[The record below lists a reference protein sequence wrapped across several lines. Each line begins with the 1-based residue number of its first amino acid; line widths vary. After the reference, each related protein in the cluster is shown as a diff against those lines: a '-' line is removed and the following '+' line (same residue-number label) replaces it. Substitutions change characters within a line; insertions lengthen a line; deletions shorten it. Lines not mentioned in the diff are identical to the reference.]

1 MTGDDNTAAARRSQL
16 ARMADV
22 ATRAAVSPATVDR
35 VLHQRPGVR
44 HTTSARVMKAAV
56 ELGYVPDSALDA
68 FRTPR
73 PARLVL
79 LLPAGSNQFF
89 ALLGRTAASLA
100 DELGRRF
107 NATVRAVFIESFKPE
122 LLAQQLLALG
132 KAADGIAF
140 MAIEHPAVR
149 EAVDELAR
157 RGVPTV
163 TLISDLAGS
172 RRSGYLGLENRSAGR
187 TAAVLIARFLG
198 NRRTKVAMI
207 AGSRSYRA
215 HEERE
220 AGFLHFFEE
229 MAPDITVVGLRE
241 GLDDDTRNY
250 RHARTLLNQHADL
263 AAIYNIG
270 GAPEGVARGL
280 KEAGRERDVVCVGHG
295 LTPGTRSLL
304 IDGTLDAVLTQN
316 PRDTMLGAAAL
327 FANLRLGLEPM
338 TGVEPI
344 RTEIVL
350 RENLP

>member
-1 MTGDDNTAAARRSQL
+1 MTRDLEPDATRRGQL
-16 ARMADV
+16 ARMADI
-22 ATRAAVSPATVDR
+22 AALASVSPATVDR
-35 VLHQRPGVR
+35 VLHHRPGVR
-44 HTTSARVMKAAV
+44 AATSARVMKAAV

-68 FRTPR
+68 FRAPR

-79 LLPAGSNQFF
+79 LLPAGGNQFF
-89 ALLGRTAASLA
+89 ALLGRTATALA
-100 DELGRRF
+100 HELGRRF
-107 NATVRAVFIESFKPE
+107 NATVRPVFVEGFRPE
-122 LLAQQLLALG
+122 LLARELLVLG

-172 RRSGYLGLENRSAGR
+172 GRSGYLGLENRSAGR
-187 TAAVLIARFLG
+187 TAAALIARFIG
-198 NRRTKVAMI
+198 KRPAKVAMI

-229 MAPDITVVGLRE
+229 MAPAITVVGLRE

-250 RHARTLLNQHADL
+250 RHARTLLGEHQDL

-280 KEAGRERDVVCVGHG
+280 KEVGRERDVVFVGHG
-295 LTPGTRSLL
+295 LTPGTRRLL
-304 IDGTLDAVLTQN
+304 LDGTLDVVLTQD
-316 PRDTMLGAAAL
+316 PRETMLGVASV
-327 FANLRLGLEPM
+327 FSNLRLGLEPM
-338 TGVEPI
+338 AGI
-344 RTEIVL
+344 ARMRTEIVL

>member
-1 MTGDDNTAAARRSQL
+1 MLSDVDPGATRRSQL
-16 ARMADV
+16 SRIADI
-22 ATRAAVSPATVDR
+22 AALAGVSTATVDR
-35 VLHQRPGVR
+35 VLHGRPGVR
-44 HTTSARVMKAAV
+44 AVTSARVMKAAV
-56 ELGYVPDSALDA
+56 ELSYVPDSALDA
-68 FRTPR
+68 FRKPR

-79 LLPAGSNQFF
+79 LLPAGGNQFF
-89 ALLGRTAASLA
+89 ALLGRTVTVLG
-100 DELGRRF
+100 DELSRRF
-107 NATVRAVFIESFKPE
+107 NATVRTVFIEGFKPE
-122 LLAQQLLALG
+122 LLARQLLALG

-157 RGVPTV
+157 LGVPTV

-187 TAAVLIARFLG
+187 TAAALISRFLSV
-198 NRRTKVAMI
+198 RPAKVAII

-220 AGFLHFFEE
+220 AGFMHFFEE
-229 MAPDITVVGLRE
+229 MAPEITVVGLRE
-241 GLDDDTRNY
+241 GLDDETRNY
-250 RHARTLLNQHADL
+250 RHARTLLGQHTDL

-280 KEAGRERDVVCVGHG
+280 KEVGREREVVFIGHG

-304 IDGTLDAVLTQN
+304 IEGTLDVVLNQN
-316 PRDTMLGAAAL
+316 PRDTMLSAASM
-327 FANLRLGLEPM
+327 FANLRSGLEPM
-338 TGVEPI
+338 MGVEQI
-344 RTEIVL
+344 QTEIVL